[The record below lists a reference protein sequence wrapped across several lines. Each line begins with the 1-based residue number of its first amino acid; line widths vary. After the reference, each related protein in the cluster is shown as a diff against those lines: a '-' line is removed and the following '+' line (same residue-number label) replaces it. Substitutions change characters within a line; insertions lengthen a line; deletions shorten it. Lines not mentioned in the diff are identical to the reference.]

1 MVSHHNC
8 NQYYYCFLIG
18 VEDLKFESV
27 GNFDRVM
34 SIYGF
39 KDDNKNR
46 TSEEAVKKDQDE
58 NIQNKWPLETKDLW
72 IWAKNVKKLEEVEY
86 FNSPCE

>member
-1 MVSHHNC
+1 
-8 NQYYYCFLIG
+8 
-18 VEDLKFESV
+18 
-27 GNFDRVM
+27 M

-58 NIQNKWPLETKDLW
+58 NIKNK
-72 IWAKNVKKLEEVEY
+72 
-86 FNSPCE
+86 